1 MQGKAPEPTSD
12 KVRVVHVPGG
22 RAYTREFSG
31 FATGA
36 PVNLRKL
43 QGCMLEMPNRTLGLP
58 DIDELHHW
66 FC

>member
-36 PVNLRKL
+36 SAHQMTPAVSLKVQRS
-43 QGCMLEMPNRTLGLP
+43 LGLLF
-58 DIDELHHW
+58 IY
-66 FC
+66 CMA